1 MSNRRPTVEL
11 FQYPMVEPITFT
23 NPLNVTN
30 LKYLPFRYSNNDF
43 RMATEILTFFPKKV
57 TPDIDLFMNLF
68 ILENTYS
75 MTNVITH
82 INRNNRTLNTNSQKI
97 PIISW
102 LNAFIDKF
110 IRDGM
115 IIRSRRGVDIT
126 NDVLREMI
134 NYLVENINTLWLR
147 VRNLMYIQRFDHLF
161 AYNFKLSL
169 GILDALL
176 IYTLH
181 IFKGNE
187 FLMNTPKNDRHKIF
201 MEGIIDIIHLNAP
214 NRLIKKSGN
223 MSVQNLLDTI
233 LSAPTSM
240 QSPPTDT
247 PIIVPM
253 PNLGPP
259 PFNSQGNPRPPGPN
273 QRRGGKKMK
282 KRKN

>member
-1 MSNRRPTVEL
+1 MSNRRPAAEL
-11 FQYPMVEPITFT
+11 FQYPIVEPITFT
-23 NPLNVTN
+23 NRLNVTT

-43 RMATEILTFFPKKV
+43 RMATEVLTFFPKKV
-57 TPDIDLFMNLF
+57 TPDIDRFMNLF

-75 MTNVITH
+75 MTNLITH

-102 LNAFIDKF
+102 LNVFQEKL
-110 IRDGM
+110 IRDGRK
-115 IIRSRRGVDIT
+115 IRSRTGVDIT
-126 NDVLREMI
+126 DSVLREMI

-147 VRNLMYIQRFDHLF
+147 VRNLMYTQRFDHLF

-187 FLMNTPKNDRHKIF
+187 FLMNSPVNNRHKLF
-201 MEGIIDIIHLNAP
+201 MEGIIEIIRLNTP
-214 NRLIKKSGN
+214 NLRIKKSRN
-223 MSVQNLLDTI
+223 MSVLNLLDTI

-240 QSPPTDT
+240 PSPATGT
-247 PIIVPM
+247 PIIVSM

-273 QRRGGKKMK
+273 QRRGGKKTKIK
-282 KRKN
+282 K

>member
-1 MSNRRPTVEL
+1 MSNRRPAAL
-11 FQYPMVEPITFT
+11 LQYPIVEPITFT
-23 NPLNVTN
+23 NRLNVTT

-57 TPDIDLFMNLF
+57 THDIDRFMNLF

-102 LNAFIDKF
+102 LNVFQEKF
-110 IRDGM
+110 IRDGRK
-115 IIRSRRGVDIT
+115 IRSRTGVDIT
-126 NDVLREMI
+126 DSVLREMI

-147 VRNLMYIQRFDHLF
+147 VRNLMYTQRFDHLF

-181 IFKGNE
+181 IFKGND
-187 FLMNTPKNDRHKIF
+187 FLMNSPVNNRHKLF
-201 MEGIIDIIHLNAP
+201 MEGIIEIIRLNTP
-214 NRLIKKSGN
+214 NLRIKKSGN
-223 MSVQNLLDTI
+223 MSIQNLLDTI

-240 QSPPTDT
+240 PSPPTGT